1 LPKLFTFTQ
10 EHAAGTNWGG
20 TEFRVQT
27 PSRNALRL
35 KELDLKMGTEAKSFR
50 IEKVD
55 KTGVVLA
62 LLHQST
68 DSVGNPAVTTAESVV
83 ITGGEYEVLLEPGD
97 QIQITSTGMTGAS
110 RAKLYAEELDLQAAS
125 GTR

>member
-1 LPKLFTFTQ
+1 MPKLFTFTQ
-10 EHAAGTNWGG
+10 EHAAGTNWAG

-97 QIQITSTGMTGAS
+97 QIQITSTGMTAAS

>member
-1 LPKLFTFTQ
+1 VPKLFTFTQ
-10 EHAAGTNWGG
+10 DHTAGTNWIG
-20 TEFRVQT
+20 TEFRVQS

-35 KELDLKMGTEAKSFR
+35 KELDLKMGTEAKAFR
-50 IEKVD
+50 IEKRD
-55 KTGVVLA
+55 RDGNPLA

-83 ITGGEYEVLLEPGD
+83 ITGAEYEVILEPGD
-97 QIQITSTGMTGAS
+97 QIQVISSGMTAAS
-110 RAKLYAEELDLQAAS
+110 RVKLYFEEMDLQAAS